1 VSVNRREFLRSSGAV
16 VVYFSLSA
24 CESSVA
30 PESSSS
36 FDNRITINADGS
48 VELFMGK
55 VELGQGIGTAL
66 AQIAAEELGVA
77 FDKIHLVTVDTDNSP
92 DESYTF
98 SSISIQQS
106 GPKVREAAAK
116 ARGFLQQQSGVALPK
131 ASSVV
136 GKSVQRIDIP
146 GKVFGEACFI
156 QDHRLDG
163 MVHARVLRPPA
174 ERAEIKSID
183 GDPVLKMPGVL
194 KLVRDG
200 NFVGIIAER
209 EGQARKA
216 AAALKARIE
225 WSLSE
230 DLPETEEVYDWL
242 KQAESRT
249 EEVAA
254 KGSVAIPAS
263 EPSVHRATYR
273 RPYQAHAS
281 ISPSAAVAQFIDS
294 KLTVWSHAQG
304 MYPLRS
310 AIAFTTGLVE
320 EDVRCVHLEASG
332 CYGHNGADDAACDA
346 AALAMKLP
354 GRPVRL
360 QWERSDEFLW
370 EPLGPAMQIE
380 AQAVLDDSG
389 RISNWQYDLWSCP
402 HASRPRSNESA
413 GHMIY
418 AQHKANPLPDPPPFS
433 IPQPSGGSDRNSV
446 PIYAIDNMQVNKHF
460 VTDIPIRGSSLRGLG
475 AYGNVFA
482 IESFMDE
489 LAISSAADPFEFR
502 ERHLQ
507 DPRALAVLSRLKDEV
522 RWNERPEA
530 ATGIGWGL
538 AFARFKNLSSYIG
551 LVMQLEVESQTKAI
565 RLIRATA
572 VCDAGL
578 VVNPDGLKAQI
589 EGGIVQSSSWTLKE
603 QVRFSKRQRESRDW
617 NSYPIMRFDEVPE
630 VDVILVDRPEEKS
643 LGVGET
649 AQGPTAAA
657 IANAIFHATGRRL
670 RQLPFTSDRFD

>member
-77 FDKIHLVTVDTDNSP
+77 FDKIHL
-92 DESYTF
+92 ESYTF

-216 AAALKARIE
+216 AAALKAE
-225 WSLSE
+225 
-230 DLPETEEVYDWL
+230 
-242 KQAESRT
+242 ACSR
-249 EEVAA
+249 
-254 KGSVAIPAS
+254 
-263 EPSVHRATYR
+263 R
-273 RPYQAHAS
+273 
-281 ISPSAAVAQFIDS
+281 
-294 KLTVWSHAQG
+294 
-304 MYPLRS
+304 
-310 AIAFTTGLVE
+310 
-320 EDVRCVHLEASG
+320 
-332 CYGHNGADDAACDA
+332 
-346 AALAMKLP
+346 
-354 GRPVRL
+354 
-360 QWERSDEFLW
+360 
-370 EPLGPAMQIE
+370 
-380 AQAVLDDSG
+380 
-389 RISNWQYDLWSCP
+389 
-402 HASRPRSNESA
+402 
-413 GHMIY
+413 
-418 AQHKANPLPDPPPFS
+418 
-433 IPQPSGGSDRNSV
+433 
-446 PIYAIDNMQVNKHF
+446 
-460 VTDIPIRGSSLRGLG
+460 
-475 AYGNVFA
+475 
-482 IESFMDE
+482 
-489 LAISSAADPFEFR
+489 
-502 ERHLQ
+502 
-507 DPRALAVLSRLKDEV
+507 
-522 RWNERPEA
+522 
-530 ATGIGWGL
+530 
-538 AFARFKNLSSYIG
+538 
-551 LVMQLEVESQTKAI
+551 
-565 RLIRATA
+565 
-572 VCDAGL
+572 
-578 VVNPDGLKAQI
+578 
-589 EGGIVQSSSWTLKE
+589 
-603 QVRFSKRQRESRDW
+603 
-617 NSYPIMRFDEVPE
+617 
-630 VDVILVDRPEEKS
+630 
-643 LGVGET
+643 
-649 AQGPTAAA
+649 
-657 IANAIFHATGRRL
+657 
-670 RQLPFTSDRFD
+670 